1 MKRSC
6 GTCRYGNNCPYGGT
20 DLFCLRGYS
29 FNSVMELCALFD
41 NSEIRDELF
50 NGRKQDIDFLCDNY
64 APIDHSRY
72 FTYNDFGY

>member
-29 FNSVMELCALFD
+29 FHSVMELCARFD